1 MKAQEGG
8 AMRRIR
14 RFCLLLALFCAL
26 PLGASAAAQGVFYD
40 APPLLR
46 VGLWTKQAT
55 IMLSANA
62 PFALFDAASGK
73 CLARYKAGARA
84 FAVAEQGLMKLDG
97 KPLKAARVL
106 ARLEKA
112 QEGAGIE
119 VNRKRYRGDIELFLP
134 DKAGITV
141 VNTLPMEAYL
151 YGIVPGEMP
160 VLWPME
166 AVKAQAVAARTFAL
180 FGMRKHEAEDF
191 NVCAT
196 THCQVYGGMN
206 AEAARGTQAVD
217 DTRGLAALYGGRPIN
232 AVFHSSSGGWTE
244 NSEDV
249 WGAYLPYLRS
259 VRDYDETAPSYKWEK
274 RFTARELEQK
284 LAAMGHAVGTLQAL
298 EVSPL
303 KRDGVNT
310 ASDRTGRGRVKQM
323 RFIGDK
329 GSVLLTGAQT
339 RDLLG
344 LHSALFEARVIVPS
358 EKEIEVPIGYYYK
371 KRIAVDLPPYAE
383 NGLLTDTENIR
394 RIHGRAGEQIVL
406 EGFGWGHGLGMS
418 QWGAK
423 ALAEKAAEDDAT
435 YFKQILA
442 HYYQGIVVR
451 KVY

>member
-1 MKAQEGG
+1 
-8 AMRRIR
+8 MRWLKRL
-14 RFCLLLALFCAL
+14 CLGLALFCAMA
-26 PLGASAAAQGVFYD
+26 GATAAAQGAFYD
-40 APPLLR
+40 AEPQIR
-46 VGLWTKQAT
+46 VGLWTKQRT
-55 IMLSANA
+55 ILLSADA
-62 PFALFDAASGK
+62 PFELLDASGK
-73 CLARYKAGARA
+73 RLARYKAGARV
-84 FAVAEQGLMKLDG
+84 FAAAEQGILKLNDKAVQAQRVRVRLEAAQDG
-97 KPLKAARVL
+97 K
-106 ARLEKA
+106 
-112 QEGAGIE
+112 GIV
-119 VNRKRYRGDIELFLP
+119 VNRKRYRGEIELFLP
-134 DKAGITV
+134 DRDAITA
-141 VNTLPMEAYL
+141 VNTLPLEPYL

-160 VLWPME
+160 VSWPME

-206 AEAARGTQAVD
+206 AESARGTQAVD
-217 DTRGLAALYGGRPIN
+217 ETNGLAMLYAGRPIN

-259 VRDYDETAPSYKWEK
+259 VRDYDENAPSYKWEK
-274 RFTARELEQK
+274 RFTAQEIEKK
-284 LAAMGHAVGTLQAL
+284 LAAMGHAIGNLQAL

-303 KRDGVNT
+303 KQGGVNT
-310 ASDRTGRGRVKQM
+310 AADRTGRGRVREM
-323 RFIGDK
+323 RFIGDR
-329 GSVLLTGAQT
+329 GNVLLTGAQI

-371 KRIAVDLPPYAE
+371 KRIKVDLPPYAE
-383 NGLLTDTENIR
+383 NGLLTDGENIR
-394 RIHGRAGEQIVL
+394 RIHGREGEQIVL

-423 ALAEKAAEDDAT
+423 ALAEKAPEGDAA

-442 HYYQGIVVR
+442 HYYQGIAIR